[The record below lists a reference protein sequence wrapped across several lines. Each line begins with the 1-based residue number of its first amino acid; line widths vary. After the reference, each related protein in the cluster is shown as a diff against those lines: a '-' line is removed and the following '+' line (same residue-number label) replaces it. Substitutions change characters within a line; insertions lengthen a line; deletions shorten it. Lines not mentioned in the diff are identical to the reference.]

1 MSKDSA
7 IQTETKYKNPYTRSW
22 ILATLLLTPATAL
35 ILAELGFISLDPILA
50 VIDGFLVALVYV
62 GFRVGYRH
70 FALKSR
76 VRLNRIE

>member
-7 IQTETKYKNPYTRSW
+7 IQTETKYRNPYTRAW

-35 ILAELGFISLDPILA
+35 ILAELGFIPLDPVLA
-50 VIDGFLVALVYV
+50 VIDGFLVALMYV
-62 GFRVGYRH
+62 GYRVGYRH

-76 VRLNRIE
+76 EQAV